1 MSLIKTAIEKPAK
14 ITFKIQ
20 SYIHET
26 LANIA
31 KKESIDIS
39 GVVQKIVEEY
49 VIGEKLISKDMKDA
63 LELYNKIIFLAKAKS
78 RDIFDRGLFDEHFTL
93 TVFQELMKDVY
104 FREIYEK
111 AIGGDAYDKK
121 LEGKNPLNMY
131 LGWYIKNTI
140 SAEPVLDEKGKPKR
154 IFVSNEPIQ
163 SYTALKLA

>member
-14 ITFKIQ
+14 ITFKVQ
-20 SYIHET
+20 GYVYEA

-31 KKESIDIS
+31 KKESIEIS
-39 GVVQKIVEEY
+39 GVVQKIIEEY
-49 VIGEKLISKDMKDA
+49 VIRKKLISQEMEEA
-63 LELYNKIIFLAKAKS
+63 LELYNEIIGLAKAKS
-78 RDIFDRGLFDEHFTL
+78 RDIFDHGLFNEHFTL
-93 TVFQELMKDVY
+93 TVFQELMKDLH

-121 LEGKNPLNMY
+121 LDGKNPLNMY
-131 LGWYIKNTI
+131 LGWYIKNEI

-163 SYTALKLA
+163 SYTVLKLA